1 MHKVG
6 DVLRFP
12 KKPRTYFG
20 VIRVTG
26 DGYEMTTL
34 TKKKTANG
42 EVFVTKGGSTVYLL
56 RKTQADSK
64 YRVGHQAKGFA
75 LSAVLPAFEE
85 GTMKMPESIR
95 QELDVIDASLSPENL
110 SCDGELPRSEVRKRY
125 NSLTKRRSEILLEL
139 GFWVEPQY

>member
-1 MHKVG
+1 MYKTG

-12 KKPRTYFG
+12 NKPRTYFG
-20 VIRVTG
+20 ITRVTG

-42 EVFVTKGGSTVYLL
+42 EVFVTKGGSTVYIL
-56 RKTQADSK
+56 RKAQADSK
-64 YRVGHQAKGFA
+64 YRVGQQAKGFA
-75 LSAVLPAFEE
+75 LSAVLPTFDEA
-85 GTMKMPESIR
+85 TMKVPESTR
-95 QELDVIDASLSPENL
+95 QELNIIDASLSPENL

-125 NSLTKRRSEILLEL
+125 NALTKRRSEILLAL